1 MMTRYPAL
9 FLLLVALAV
18 PVVQADEAHR
28 INTVLDGFHAAAA
41 DADYDRYTELMAQD
55 IVFLGTDA
63 GERWQGRAFTD
74 FAQPH
79 FENGKGW
86 TYLPRDRSISLSA
99 DGSVA
104 WFDELLSHEKL
115 GTCRGSGVLVREAGE
130 WKIAQYN
137 LSVPIPNDLVYGVAE
152 QVRVYESGDDSVTVG
167 TATATATAPAT
178 VAEDVDT
185 EADEPAK
192 QCRERRHKT
201 NRKASC

>member
-1 MMTRYPAL
+1 MMTRYQAL
-9 FLLLVALAV
+9 FLLLFALSA
-18 PVVQADEAHR
+18 PGVQADETDR
-28 INTVLDGFHAAAA
+28 IHTALDGFHAAAA
-41 DADYDRYTELMAQD
+41 DADYDRYTALMARD

-63 GERWQGRAFTD
+63 GERWQGQAFTD

-79 FENGKGW
+79 FDNGKGW

-115 GTCRGSGVLVREAGE
+115 GTCRGSGVLVLEAGE

-152 QVRVYESGDDSVTVG
+152 QVQAFESGDDSVTVG
-167 TATATATAPAT
+167 AATASAT
-178 VAEDVDT
+178 VAEDSDT

-192 QCRERRHKT
+192 PCRERRHKT